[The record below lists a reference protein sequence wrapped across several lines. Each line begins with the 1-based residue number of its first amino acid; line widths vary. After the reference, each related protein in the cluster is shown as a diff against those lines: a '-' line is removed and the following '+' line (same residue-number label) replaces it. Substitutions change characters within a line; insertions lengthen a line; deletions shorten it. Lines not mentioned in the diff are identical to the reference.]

1 MHAIYPKQG
10 AAPVLFRHGMSSVVL
25 REAGPQDDEAIGA
38 LLIEAFVS
46 RYAVKM
52 PEVTVTER
60 RKAELRDVASKR
72 PEAKVWVA
80 EADGVV
86 VGTVTMWPPGAERS
100 EAWLPNTADLRQLAV
115 KASHRGTRLSTK
127 LLDLA
132 EAWAKEQKYA
142 GVCLHVRRGAHGVR
156 ALYERRGY
164 QRRPEGDLDLQP
176 EVFLEA
182 FFLPL

>member
-1 MHAIYPKQG
+1 
-10 AAPVLFRHGMSSVVL
+10 MSSVVL
-25 REAGPQDDEAIGA
+25 REAGPQDDEAIGE
-38 LLIEAFVS
+38 LLVDAFVS

-80 EADGVV
+80 ESDGVV
-86 VGTVTMWPPGAERS
+86 VGTVTMWPPGAARS

-115 KASHRGTRLSTK
+115 KASHRGGQLSAK

-132 EAWAKEQKYA
+132 ESWARAQKLA

-156 ALYERRGY
+156 ALYEGRGY

-182 FFLPL
+182 FFLPFSTASL

>member
-1 MHAIYPKQG
+1 MHAIYPKRG
-10 AAPVLFRHGMSSVVL
+10 VTPVLIRHGMSTVVL
-25 REAGPQDDEAIGA
+25 REAGPLDDEAIGA
-38 LLIEAFVS
+38 LLVDAFVS

-80 EADGVV
+80 ESEGVV
-86 VGTVTMWPPGAERS
+86 VGTVTMWPAGAERS

-115 KASHRGTRLSTK
+115 KASHRGGQLSAK
-127 LLDLA
+127 LLELA
-132 EAWAKEQKYA
+132 ESWAKAQKYD

-156 ALYERRGY
+156 ALYEGRGY